1 MFASFEG
8 AMLGI
13 DFPDEWRVGIIG
25 WARQTNAVDE
35 LWLCGSRPK
44 GTSRPD
50 SDVDIAVSLMPAR
63 GGHDWA
69 LGDYLALSPVWQ
81 RSLEAI
87 VGRRVSVT
95 AILPE
100 TPGDTEVR
108 KAGLLLWRRT
118 E

>member
-1 MFASFEG
+1 
-8 AMLGI
+8 MLGI